1 MSRRDILMKRQVR
14 LRKDIASML
23 NSFLIGTVGKSPSM
37 TGHSL
42 TTKVKGKT
50 VTLYVRK
57 DIVPKALEMGK
68 RYKRLWTLI
77 QALSKVNWELLN
89 LMLDYY
95 DFTGDDRL
103 VLDGLVERRER
114 GVSRSDFG
122 LGHGGSPW
130 VTARGS

>member
-1 MSRRDILMKRQVR
+1 MSRRDILKKRQVR
-14 LRKDIASML
+14 LREDIASML
-23 NSFLIGTVGKSPSM
+23 DSFLIGTVGMSPSM

-57 DIVPKALEMGK
+57 GIVPKALEMGK

-89 LMLDYY
+89 L
-95 DFTGDDRL
+95 
-103 VLDGLVERRER
+103 E
-114 GVSRSDFG
+114 SK
-122 LGHGGSPW
+122 
-130 VTARGS
+130 

>member
-1 MSRRDILMKRQVR
+1 MSRTDILMKRQAR
-14 LRKDIASML
+14 LREDIASML
-23 NSFLIGTVGKSPSM
+23 DRFLIGTVGKSPSM

-89 LMLDYY
+89 L
-95 DFTGDDRL
+95 
-103 VLDGLVERRER
+103 E
-114 GVSRSDFG
+114 SK
-122 LGHGGSPW
+122 
-130 VTARGS
+130 